1 MDTSILRFKNIIDL
15 SFQKELKKY
24 DTFELEYTSISK
36 EKIIEL
42 SEKIKA
48 LPERDINLLFFRY
61 ILEESIENTRLE
73 LNIQHPKEESIFLL
87 NILSR
92 SIGLNNKWVDKT
104 SMEKS
109 LEIIL
114 KEETINLENVP
125 IPIFSKE
132 YNKKI
137 KSIGLAPK
145 RKTGN
150 LLKKIAIFFLILSLT
165 FTSILALNP
174 KARETFYNWTI
185 RTFSDHSE
193 INFNIEESNP
203 EIDIEDIE
211 IGWVPSR
218 FEFVEEVR
226 TPSIKYYLYTDPL
239 GYTLAILF
247 IDDLSVNISFD
258 TEDRKS
264 THIDIDGNDTVVWEG
279 EEDIVVFWKEEGV
292 GFSLSGPINEYE
304 LLQIIENIKIN
315 IKK

>member
-211 IGWVPSR
+211 IGWVPDR
-218 FEFVEEVR
+218 FEFVERQNMSTMGYSVF
-226 TPSIKYYLYTDPL
+226 SDSNNQALNIIFIKGENVPI
-239 GYTLAILF
+239 G
-247 IDDLSVNISFD
+247 FD
-258 TEDRKS
+258 TEDS
-264 THIDIDGNDTVVWEG
+264 TR
-279 EEDIVVFWKEEGV
+279 EDMVFKNNLAMIWTKKNRRTIFWKEESIGI
-292 GFSLSGPINEYE
+292 SISGE
-304 LLQIIENIKIN
+304 LTKSELIKIAEELN

>member
-211 IGWVPSR
+211 IGWVPDR
-218 FEFVEEVR
+218 FEFVERQNMSTMGYSVF
-226 TPSIKYYLYTDPL
+226 SDSNNQALNIIFIKGENVPI
-239 GYTLAILF
+239 G
-247 IDDLSVNISFD
+247 FD
-258 TEDRKS
+258 TEDS
-264 THIDIDGNDTVVWEG
+264 TR
-279 EEDIVVFWKEEGV
+279 EDMVFKNNLAMIWTKKNRRTIFWKEESIGI
-292 GFSLSGPINEYE
+292 SISGE
-304 LLQIIENIKIN
+304 LTKSELIRIAEELN

>member
-42 SEKIKA
+42 SVKIKA

-211 IGWVPSR
+211 IGWVPDR
-218 FEFVEEVR
+218 FEFVERQNMSTMGYSVF
-226 TPSIKYYLYTDPL
+226 SDSNNQALNIIFIKGENVPI
-239 GYTLAILF
+239 G
-247 IDDLSVNISFD
+247 FD
-258 TEDRKS
+258 TEDS
-264 THIDIDGNDTVVWEG
+264 TR
-279 EEDIVVFWKEEGV
+279 EDMVFKNNLAMIWTKKNRRTIFWKEESIGI
-292 GFSLSGPINEYE
+292 SISGE
-304 LLQIIENIKIN
+304 LTKSELIRIAEELN

>member
-42 SEKIKA
+42 SVKIKA

-150 LLKKIAIFFLILSLT
+150 LLKKVAIFFLILSLT

-211 IGWVPSR
+211 IGWVPDR
-218 FEFVEEVR
+218 FEFVERQNMSTMGYSVF
-226 TPSIKYYLYTDPL
+226 SDSNNQALNIIFIKGENVPI
-239 GYTLAILF
+239 G
-247 IDDLSVNISFD
+247 FD
-258 TEDRKS
+258 TEDS
-264 THIDIDGNDTVVWEG
+264 TR
-279 EEDIVVFWKEEGV
+279 EDMVFKNNLAMIWTKKNRRTIFWKEESIGI
-292 GFSLSGPINEYE
+292 SISGE
-304 LLQIIENIKIN
+304 LTKSELIRIAEELN

>member
-15 SFQKELKKY
+15 SSQKELKKY

-211 IGWVPSR
+211 IGWVPDR
-218 FEFVEEVR
+218 FEFVERQNMSTMGYSVF
-226 TPSIKYYLYTDPL
+226 SDSNNQALNIIFIKGENVPI
-239 GYTLAILF
+239 G
-247 IDDLSVNISFD
+247 FD
-258 TEDRKS
+258 TEDS
-264 THIDIDGNDTVVWEG
+264 TR
-279 EEDIVVFWKEEGV
+279 EDMVFKNNLAMIWTKKNRRTIFWKEESIGI
-292 GFSLSGPINEYE
+292 SISGE
-304 LLQIIENIKIN
+304 LTKSELIKIAEELN

>member
-1 MDTSILRFKNIIDL
+1 METSILRFKNIIDL

-42 SEKIKA
+42 SVKIKA

-211 IGWVPSR
+211 IGWVPDR
-218 FEFVEEVR
+218 FEFVERQNMSTMGYSVF
-226 TPSIKYYLYTDPL
+226 SDSNNQALNIIFIKGENVPI
-239 GYTLAILF
+239 G
-247 IDDLSVNISFD
+247 FD
-258 TEDRKS
+258 TEDS
-264 THIDIDGNDTVVWEG
+264 TR
-279 EEDIVVFWKEEGV
+279 EDMVFKNNLAMIWTKKNRRTIFWKEESIGI
-292 GFSLSGPINEYE
+292 SISGE
-304 LLQIIENIKIN
+304 LTKSELIRIAEELN